1 MITLQSLWNLNTNTR
16 MAIRAA
22 LAAWLC
28 LLITEHFYLDRGYWA
43 TLTALSLITPSLGA
57 GIYQSLMRFVMTI
70 LGCFI
75 GWGLYLLFKHQ
86 PEILLLITLVV
97 IFTIVYTLY
106 HNYVLRMMATGISVV
121 MLFAFFGG
129 WDLALLWVRI
139 YETLLGAGIAL
150 MLNALVLPE
159 FSKNDVKKELHYLI
173 DKIHH
178 FAEEIPKTHELPQL
192 MILQS
197 ELTDLEQ
204 SRLNLERSYEFAR
217 FELFLRRNKRSYY
230 DTLHIEVNLL
240 CFYYQAL
247 LNTKISALR
256 HPEGVR
262 AYLAESA
269 MGYYELRIGQELSK
283 LDGMNLPSA
292 TKMRRTA

>member
-1 MITLQSLWNLNTNTR
+1 MMTLQPFLNLNTNTR

-28 LLITEHFYLDRGYWA
+28 LLVTEHFYLARGYWA
-43 TLTALSLITPSLGA
+43 VLTALSLITPSLGA
-57 GIYQSLMRFVMTI
+57 GIYQSFMRFIMTI
-70 LGCFI
+70 FGCLV
-75 GWGLYLLFKHQ
+75 GWGIYLLFKHQ
-86 PEILLLITLVV
+86 PEILLLITLMV
-97 IFTIVYTLY
+97 IFTMVYTLY
-106 HNYVLRMMATGISVV
+106 HDYVLRMMVTGISVV
-121 MLFAFFGG
+121 MLFSFLGG
-129 WDLALLWVRI
+129 WNLALLWVRV

-150 MLNALVLPE
+150 ALNALVLPE

-178 FAEEIPKTHELPQL
+178 FAIEIPKTHELSQL
-192 MILQS
+192 TALQS
-197 ELTDLEQ
+197 ELSHLEQ
-204 SRLNLERSYEFAR
+204 NRLNLQHNYEFAR
-217 FELFLRRNKRSYY
+217 FELFLRRTKRNYY
-230 DTLHIEVNLL
+230 DNLHLEVNLL

-269 MGYYELRIGQELSK
+269 IDYYELRIQQALIK
-283 LDGMNLPSA
+283 LDGHKFA
-292 TKMRRTA
+292 

>member
-1 MITLQSLWNLNTNTR
+1 MKLEPFLSLNTNTR

-43 TLTALSLITPSLGA
+43 ILTALSLITPSLGA
-57 GIYQSLMRFVMTI
+57 SIYQSFMRFVMTI
-70 LGCFI
+70 FGCFV
-75 GWGLYLLFKHQ
+75 GWGIYLLFKHE
-86 PEILLLITLVV
+86 PEILLFITLVV

-121 MLFAFFGG
+121 MLFAFLGG
-129 WDLALLWVRI
+129 WDLSLLWVRI
-139 YETLLGAGIAL
+139 YETLLGACIAL
-150 MLNALVLPE
+150 SLNALILPE
-159 FSKNDVKKELHYLI
+159 FSKNDVNKELHYLI

-178 FAEEIPKTHELPQL
+178 FAAEIPNTHGLPEL

-204 SRLNLERSYEFAR
+204 SRLNLERNYEFAR
-217 FELFLRRNKRSYY
+217 FELFLRRAKRNHY
-230 DTLHIEVNLL
+230 DSLHLEVNLL

-247 LNTKISALR
+247 LNTKISALQ

-269 MGYYELRIGQELSK
+269 INYYELRIQQELTK
-283 LDGMNLPSA
+283 LDGMNLPSP
-292 TKMRRTA
+292 TKTRRIA